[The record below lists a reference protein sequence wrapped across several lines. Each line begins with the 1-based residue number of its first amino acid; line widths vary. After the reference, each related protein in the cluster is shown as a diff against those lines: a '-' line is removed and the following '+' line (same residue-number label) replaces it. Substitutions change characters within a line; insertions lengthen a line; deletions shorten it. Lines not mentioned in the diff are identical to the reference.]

1 MCSRINKIIIG
12 LTTWMNKCV
21 VSVQI
26 EIKCISMEGKI
37 MGFFWRKE
45 CVGTPQ
51 RLLGNSMALNKGDLV
66 GCLSISTCIFFYLH
80 V

>member
-45 CVGTPQ
+45 CVGAPQ
-51 RLLGNSMALNKGDLV
+51 RLLGFNG
-66 GCLSISTCIFFYLH
+66 IE
-80 V
+80 